1 MLGLRTEPAM
11 RTAVEKEH
19 LPHAR
24 APFAVVPVVAV
35 TFDLVALAGGPQP
48 GAHGLTAQ
56 VDVVMLG

>member
-1 MLGLRTEPAM
+1 M